1 MDSLRWHGRGG
12 MAEACLGRER
22 VAVERTLVRCEGA
35 TKRRHVVR
43 LVVTR
48 TSCDVFDT
56 LNQNR
61 GRRRAGADGS
71 LRSPRYCTAAR
82 VLQVL
87 VSRPRGHGRGRRSTV
102 NLQSALRREARAVHT
117 YSYSLCENAARSP
130 RTSLGAGKCGMAT
143 HRPFR
148 SDAAAADARPRRLP
162 RRASIIQECCR
173 RADAQRFYLRPRAPA
188 QPCAWRL
195 EPRPTLGEQASRAS
209 LSLPVA
215 FTPQGRARVRCCTN
229 RARIGT
235 NRRASTLVAPACA
248 RV

>member
-1 MDSLRWHGRGG
+1 MRSPPLRTRVRRP
-12 MAEACLGRER
+12 ASSKCSSPGRE
-22 VAVERTLVRCEGA
+22 A
-35 TKRRHVVR
+35 TA
-43 LVVTR
+43 
-48 TSCDVFDT
+48 
-56 LNQNR
+56 
-61 GRRRAGADGS
+61 AGAAQQS
-71 LRSPRYCTAAR
+71 TCRAPCAAR
-82 VLQVL
+82 
-87 VSRPRGHGRGRRSTV
+87 RGQCIPTV
-102 NLQSALRREARAVHT
+102 IHCARTPLALHAPPWELGSA
-117 YSYSLCENAARSP
+117 
-130 RTSLGAGKCGMAT
+130 GW
-143 HRPFR
+143 RPFR